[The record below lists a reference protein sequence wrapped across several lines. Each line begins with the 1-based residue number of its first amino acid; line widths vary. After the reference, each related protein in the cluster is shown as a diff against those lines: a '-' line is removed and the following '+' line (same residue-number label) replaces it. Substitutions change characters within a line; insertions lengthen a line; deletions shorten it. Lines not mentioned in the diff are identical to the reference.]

1 MRVHKTYMMDLLQ
14 LDTSALFDGLV
25 GGLVQSFFAHRIFVL
40 SKRWPITLISWA
52 GSFLAFTGTV
62 AIMVLGQISYIAKFD
77 AEFGWLVTTT
87 LALLLSVDI
96 INTVALCMF
105 LRIEK
110 TGFQSTDSMLNKLF
124 IWTLETGL
132 FTSLGA
138 LLMLV
143 FSLALP
149 KTTLWIG
156 VSTFYAKLYSNSLM
170 ASLNARETLRTIATG
185 ASQITSNGQHTS
197 RHGRLQVS
205 VIQTRT
211 QDRDPSDVELVAQT
225 DKMRGMGSAYEFDL
239 DRDAHYRNSDEYS
252 STPGLRDSKST
263 GQVSYAV

>member
-1 MRVHKTYMMDLLQ
+1 
-14 LDTSALFDGLV
+14 
-25 GGLVQSFFAHRIFVL
+25 
-40 SKRWPITLISWA
+40 
-52 GSFLAFTGTV
+52 
-62 AIMVLGQISYIAKFD
+62 MVLGQISYIAKFD

-96 INTVALCMF
+96 INTVALCMY

-124 IWTLETGL
+124 IWTLGSLIDFYLLLLLINLAETGL

-156 VSTFYAKLYSNSLM
+156 VSTFYAK
-170 ASLNARETLRTIATG
+170 RER
-185 ASQITSNGQHTS
+185 
-197 RHGRLQVS
+197 
-205 VIQTRT
+205 
-211 QDRDPSDVELVAQT
+211 
-225 DKMRGMGSAYEFDL
+225 
-239 DRDAHYRNSDEYS
+239 
-252 STPGLRDSKST
+252 
-263 GQVSYAV
+263 